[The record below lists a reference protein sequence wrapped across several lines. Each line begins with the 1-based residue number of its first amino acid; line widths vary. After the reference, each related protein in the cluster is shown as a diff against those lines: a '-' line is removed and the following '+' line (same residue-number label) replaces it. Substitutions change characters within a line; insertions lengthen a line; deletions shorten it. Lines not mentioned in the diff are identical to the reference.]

1 MEKTEGYADM
11 MELTKTQ
18 EAQMTCIAAIV
29 LSLKNLGYQH
39 PQYTGFKNPDNDG
52 LIILAT
58 SPDGETD
65 FAIEVRT
72 WVKDKTPINFGKFG
86 K

>member
-1 MEKTEGYADM
+1 MT
-11 MELTKTQ
+11 ELTQTEKAHM
-18 EAQMTCIAAIV
+18 ECIAAIV
-29 LSLKNLGYQH
+29 ASLKNLGYQH
-39 PQYTGFKNPDNDG
+39 PQYTGFKNPDNGG
-52 LIILAT
+52 LVILAT
-58 SPDGETD
+58 SPNGDTD